1 MKGLLYAIA
10 ISCFSVSALQAATFT
25 STVTGGLWSNPATW
39 VGGVVPGYFVGD
51 DVIINGNVSQNI
63 PADINNLTV
72 NPGCTFGRA
81 NQIAIRGNF
90 VNNGSMTGTGVTNF
104 RGNNTTISG
113 SGTFTA
119 AGDWYIRATGV
130 TIAAG
135 TTISK
140 SSYFQVSN
148 NASITNN
155 GSLTLTT
162 ETIQIRTNSSF
173 TNGSTGFLDV
183 RKNFD
188 IQGGTLN
195 FTAVGNTL
203 RLNALVTLVQ
213 HTSYGNLVLL
223 GGGTKLLTGNT
234 VVSGNM
240 TIGVGTNFNG
250 GGFSMSVAGNWT
262 NGNTTNTVNNN
273 NNNLASITFNGTGT
287 QTITRSSGTEHF
299 NTVDISTSGTV
310 MLGCTLR
317 VNGDLFINSGTLDV
331 SASNRVIDFR
341 GNGFYDSGTFNARQG
356 TVLFQGT
363 NPQTIDGFATTTFWN
378 ITVNNPA
385 GVSVNFTKQL
395 DNLLSITVGDFG
407 PAMFGSFVLNATAS
421 TQYGRIG
428 PVPAGS
434 SLTGNTWSA
443 EGYVNGPATAYW
455 QYFST
460 PINGNTLQDWDG
472 DTRFYMSGTGGN
484 DGNACCP
491 LFYSVRTYSEPTN
504 TYTNVTSVSTP
515 LVRGRGY
522 MIWTGDNLSS
532 LSAPLIFDSRGT
544 PSFGSFTYPVT
555 AGGSGGG
562 YNLVGNPYACPIN
575 FSNVVSASGNLFAN
589 FLVLQENGT
598 YATNP
603 NGGVIGPHQGFLCA
617 ATSSGNIQF
626 QESQKNTTALPN
638 LIREADPNNYLRIT
652 LTNVMNGLGG
662 EAVVQF
668 KPDAIAN
675 FRNTEDLPFI
685 ASPYDLASNIWT
697 TAEGKDLLL
706 NAQSGDEEEIL
717 IPLFVKPGIY
727 GRHSIM
733 FQGLSRMNA
742 YNCVL
747 LENAQTGEV
756 FNLAENNVIDFDV
769 QVPGNEMMFRLRFK
783 NNGDCKGQ
791 HPVAASETLSS
802 QVNIFNN
809 GSGLRATFGFTE
821 LTDVK
826 IEVYNTIGQL
836 VSEPQQQRVG
846 AETISINAPKSEN
859 IYLVRIS
866 TANETITKK
875 IYY

>member
-1 MKGLLYAIA
+1 MKGLRYAVALLFI
-10 ISCFSVSALQAATFT
+10 SVSALQAATFT
-25 STVTGGLWSNPATW
+25 STTTGGLWNNPATW

-51 DVIINGNVSQNI
+51 DVIINGNVSQNVA
-63 PADINNLTV
+63 ADINNLTI

-90 VNNGSMTGTGVTNF
+90 VNNGSMTGSGTTNF
-104 RGNNTTISG
+104 RGINSTISG
-113 SGTFTA
+113 SGSFVA
-119 AGDWYIRATGV
+119 GGDWYIRATGV

-135 TTISK
+135 TTIVK
-140 SSYFQVSN
+140 SGFFQVSN

-155 GSLTLTT
+155 GSLTLST
-162 ETIQIRTNSSF
+162 ETVQIRTNSSF
-173 TNGSTGFLDV
+173 TNGSTGLLDV

-188 IQGGTLN
+188 IQGGTMS
-195 FTAVGNTL
+195 FAAVGNTL
-203 RLNALVTLVQ
+203 RLGTLVTLIQ
-213 HTSYGNLVLL
+213 HTSYGNLIVY
-223 GGGTKLLTGNT
+223 GGGTKVLTGNINCSGNLVISST
-234 VVSGNM
+234 TTTLNAANFSITVSGNWA
-240 TIGVGTNFNG
+240 NN
-250 GGFSMSVAGNWT
+250 S
-262 NGNTTNTVNNN
+262 NNN
-273 NNNLASITFNGTGT
+273 VSNQSFITFNGSGT
-287 QTITRSSGTEHF
+287 QTISRATGTERF
-299 NTVDISTSGTV
+299 VNLDISTSGTV
-310 MLGCTLR
+310 QLACTLR
-317 VNGDLFINSGTLDV
+317 VDGDLFINSGTFDV
-331 SASNRVIDFR
+331 SASNHVIDFR

-363 NPQTIDGFATTTFWN
+363 GPQTIDGFATTTFWN
-378 ITVNNPA
+378 ITVNNIA
-385 GVSVNFTKQL
+385 GVTVNFTKQL
-395 DNLLSITVGDFG
+395 DNLLTITTGNFG
-407 PAMFGSFVLNATAS
+407 PGMFGSFVLNATAS

-472 DTRFYMSGTGGN
+472 DARFYMSGTGGN

-504 TYTNVTSVSTP
+504 TYTNVTSVTTP

-522 MIWTGDNLSS
+522 MIWTADNLSS
-532 LSAPLIFDSRGT
+532 LTAPLIFDSRGT

-575 FSNVVSASGNLFAN
+575 FNSVVSASGNLFSN

-626 QESQKNTTALPN
+626 NENQKNTTALPN
-638 LIREADPNNYLRIT
+638 LIREADPDNYLRIT

-685 ASPYDLASNIWT
+685 ASPYELASNIWT

-717 IPLFVKPGIY
+717 IPLYVKPGIY

-756 FNLAENNVIDFDV
+756 YNLAENNVIDFDV

-791 HPVAASETLSS
+791 QPAAASETLSS
-802 QVNIFNN
+802 QVNVFNN

-821 LTDVK
+821 LTNVR
-826 IEVYNTIGQL
+826 IEVYNNLGQL

-846 AETISINAPKSEN
+846 AETISINAPKSDN

>member
-1 MKGLLYAIA
+1 MKGLLYALTF
-10 ISCFSVSALQAATFT
+10 SFVSVSAIQAATIT
-25 STVTGGLWSNPATW
+25 STVSGGPWNSPSTW
-39 VGGVVPGYFVGD
+39 VGGVVPGYGVGD
-51 DVIINGNVSQNI
+51 NVIINGNVSQNNV
-63 PADINNLTV
+63 PADINDLTI
-72 NPGCTFGRA
+72 NAGGTYGRN

-90 VNNGSMTGTGVTNF
+90 VNNGSMTGSGTTNF
-104 RGNNTTISG
+104 RGPNTTISG
-113 SGTFTA
+113 SGSFIA
-119 AGDWYIRATGV
+119 GGDWYIRATGV
-130 TIAAG
+130 TIAPG
-135 TTISK
+135 TSIVK
-140 SSYFQVSN
+140 SGFFQVSN

-155 GSLTLTT
+155 GSLTLST
-162 ETIQIRTNSSF
+162 ETVQIRTNSSF
-173 TNGSTGFLDV
+173 TNGPTGLLDV

-203 RLNALVTLVQ
+203 RLGTLVTLAQ
-213 HTSYGNLVLL
+213 HTAYHNLILY
-223 GGGTKLLTGNT
+223 GGGTKTLTGNT
-234 VVSGNM
+234 VIGGNM
-240 TIGVGTNFNG
+240 TINVSTTLNG
-250 GGFSMSVAGNWT
+250 GGFGLSVAGNWA
-262 NGNTTNTVNNN
+262 NTNTNIT
-273 NNNLASITFNGTGT
+273 NLPTLTFNGTGT
-287 QTITRSSGTEHF
+287 QNITRTTGTERF
-299 NTVDISTSGTV
+299 SSLDISTSGTV
-310 MLGCTLR
+310 MLACSLR
-317 VNGDLFINSGTLDV
+317 VDGDLFINSGTFDV
-331 SASNRVIDFR
+331 SASNHVIDFR
-341 GNGFYDSGTFNARQG
+341 GNGFYDNATFNARQG
-356 TVLFQGT
+356 NVLFQGT
-363 NPQTIDGFATTTFWN
+363 NPQTIDGFSTTTFWN
-378 ITVNNPA
+378 MTINNTA
-385 GVSVNFTKQL
+385 GVTVNFTKQL
-395 DNLLSITVGDFG
+395 NNLLTITAGNFG
-407 PAMFGSFVLNATAS
+407 PSMFGSFVLNATAN

-434 SLTGNTWSA
+434 TLTGNTWSA

-491 LFYSVRTYSEPTN
+491 VFYSVRTYSEPTN

-522 MIWTGDNLSS
+522 MIWTADNLSS
-532 LSAPLIFDSRGT
+532 LTGPLIFDSRGT

-575 FSNVVSASGNLFAN
+575 FNAVVSASGNLFSS
-589 FLVLQENGT
+589 FLILQENGT
-598 YATNP
+598 YTTNP

-626 QESQKNTTALPN
+626 NENQKNTTALPN
-638 LIREADPNNYLRIT
+638 LIREADPDNYLRIT

-662 EAVVQF
+662 ETVVQF
-668 KPDAIAN
+668 KQDATAN

-685 ASPYDLASNIWT
+685 ASPYELASNIWT
-697 TAEGKDLLL
+697 TAEGKELLL
-706 NAQSGDEEEIL
+706 NAQSGNEEEIL
-717 IPLFVKPGIY
+717 IPLYVKPGIY

-756 FNLAENNVIDFDV
+756 YNLAENNVIDFDV

-791 HPVAASETLSS
+791 RPAAASETLSS

-809 GSGLRATFGFTE
+809 GNGLRATFGFTE

-826 IEVYNTIGQL
+826 IEVYNTLGQL

-846 AETISINAPKSEN
+846 AETISIHAPKSDN